1 MHNARLIVGCSGD
14 RTSALPPPRCGS
26 IDRPE
31 APWQWGVPRAIDSND
46 IRYSKNPWR
55 NGNLRGAAASARKP
69 FIPNHRR
76 RPRGAWRTEPQPRVV
91 RVSRR
96 NGGASEAKVVL
107 PYKYRKVISSIAN
120 PPPISSR
127 RAITHQSRRGG
138 RSRCTRCAS
147 LHRAHY
153 SPVATN
159 IFPQTRLDH
168 FAPARTHRRKS
179 FSSIRSALRR
189 PIFETRILRDVLRAR
204 APQMSGFTAD
214 VRIRSSEHATHQQ
227 QPRSAM
233 RLVDY
238 KF

>member
-31 APWQWGVPRAIDSND
+31 APWQWGVPRAIDSDD
-46 IRYSKNPWR
+46 IRYSKNPLR

-91 RVSRR
+91 GVSRR

-107 PYKYRKVISSIAN
+107 PYKYRKVTSRIAN
-120 PPPISSR
+120 PPPRSSR
-127 RAITHQSRRGG
+127 RICSYQSRRGG

-153 SPVATN
+153 SPVAITFLFRN
-159 IFPQTRLDH
+159 HFLRKLAQNDGLDQ
-168 FAPARTHRRKS
+168 A
-179 FSSIRSALRR
+179 I
-189 PIFETRILRDVLRAR
+189 ILR
-204 APQMSGFTAD
+204 
-214 VRIRSSEHATHQQ
+214 
-227 QPRSAM
+227 
-233 RLVDY
+233 
-238 KF
+238 